1 MMDKAF
7 RNLATGCIAA
17 VSTAAILLAAAGP
30 SAAYGKDGILEV
42 DEFGLFYN
50 QYQSGCVFDLYGE
63 DLNFNDNY
71 FKSGCT
77 GGTSLVNDNT
87 ESYKNRDVYA
97 WKVATDANMDGN
109 VGEIPSNYQGNAS
122 STFKNTI
129 SSSTYTLHA

>member
-1 MMDKAF
+1 MNKVF
-7 RNLATGCIAA
+7 RSLTTGGVAA
-17 VSTAAILLAAAGP
+17 VSVAAILLGAAGP
-30 SAAYGKDGILEV
+30 AAAYGKDGNLEV

-50 QYQSGCVFDLYGE
+50 QYQAGCVFDLYGE

-97 WKVATDANMDGN
+97 WKVATDANIDGN
-109 VGEIPSNYQGNAS
+109 VGEIPSGYSGNAS
-122 STFKNTI
+122 TNFKNKI
-129 SSSTYTLHA
+129 SSATFTLHP